1 VHIATPPIY
10 AGSSKKQ
17 HLTGLYCKSMLGAV
31 DMSVRYL
38 EFAVQCNRLAKLAKT
53 EEDRLVLKEM
63 AEAWKKLAREPS
75 RKKHSTAPE

>member
-1 VHIATPPIY
+1 
-10 AGSSKKQ
+10 
-17 HLTGLYCKSMLGAV
+17 MLGAV